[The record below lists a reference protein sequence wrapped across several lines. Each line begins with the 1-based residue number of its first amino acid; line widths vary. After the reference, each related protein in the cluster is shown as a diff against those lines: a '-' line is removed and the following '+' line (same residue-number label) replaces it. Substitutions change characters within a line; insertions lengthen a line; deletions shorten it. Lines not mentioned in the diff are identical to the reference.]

1 MSYVVT
7 ETDTHQD
14 RETILDLWTRNLP
27 ATSENRYSWLYERG
41 PAVSWLLR
49 SGSGQAIG
57 ATGLMR
63 RTFRSPAGNLRAGQA
78 IDLCVDRSHRAAG
91 PALGLQRAVTAT
103 VENGELDLIYGFPNE
118 KSEAVLRRVG
128 YNTIGNLTRWVKLL
142 SSEKVIEPW
151 LPRRLPRKA
160 TSLAVDCLLKLTS
173 PEWRYR
179 LPDNLHL
186 EVTDRFDQRFD
197 ALWQTA
203 APRFHFVGE
212 RTSDY
217 LNWRFGQ
224 CPNVVHRAFCLS
236 EKDARL
242 VAYLVYSLRGS
253 EAYVSD
259 LFFTNVSNLKLLL
272 ARFLRQMRWEKVGL
286 VGTDY
291 TGSSLVTRTL
301 RSFGFW
307 QRPSQWKAMLFFDPQ
322 RFQGSGERLLDNES
336 WFLTRADVDSD
347 H

>member
-1 MSYVVT
+1 MSYAIT
-7 ETDTHQD
+7 ETDTRRD
-14 RETILDLWTRNLP
+14 RQTVLDLWTRNLP
-27 ATSENRYSWLYERG
+27 ATSGGRYSWLYERG

-49 SGSGQAIG
+49 SGSGEAVG

-91 PALGLQRAVTAT
+91 PALGLQRAVAAS
-103 VENGELDLIYGFPNE
+103 VENGQLDLIYGFPNQ
-118 KSEAVLRRVG
+118 KSEAVLRRIG
-128 YNTIGNLTRWVKLL
+128 YRTIGNLTRWVKPL
-142 SSEKVIEPW
+142 SSEQVVRRW
-151 LPRRLPRKA
+151 LRRPVARKA
-160 TSLAVDCLLKLTS
+160 ASTAIDCLLKAAS
-173 PEWRYR
+173 PEWRCP
-179 LPDNLHL
+179 LPGNLHL
-186 EVTDRFDQRFD
+186 EVTDRFDRRFD
-197 ALWQTA
+197 TLWETA
-203 APRFHFVGE
+203 APGFHFVGE

-217 LNWRFGQ
+217 LNWRFGR
-224 CPNVVHRAFCLS
+224 CPGVVHRAFCLA

-242 VAYLVYSLRGS
+242 VAYLVYSMRGS

-259 LFFTNVSNLKLLL
+259 MFFAHRSDLKLLL
-272 ARFLRQMRWEKVGL
+272 AGFLRQMRREQVGL

-301 RSFGFW
+301 RSLGFW
-307 QRPSQWKAMLFFDPQ
+307 QRPSQWKAMVLFDPQ
-322 RFQGSGERLLDNES
+322 RFQGGGDRLVDNES